1 MPELTN
7 LPNNLDAEKS
17 VLGGLIL
24 EPEAFTEVLP
34 LVSSAEMFYLSLHQ
48 EMFSCLMNMYST
60 GTAIDNITFA
70 EEIYRSGVFESRE
83 DANNYI
89 NQLLTLVPSTANIES
104 YARIVQDKYYLR
116 RLMVFSNQLMEES
129 SQTDSEA
136 IRLLDDA
143 EQKLYDIRRGRD
155 SASLISIRE
164 AVTEYYDHLMK
175 LTSADPEDQAGFSTG
190 FRTVDAIIG
199 GLNKSDLIL
208 IAGRPGMG
216 KSSFAV
222 NIATNV
228 AMKQKKD
235 VVIFNLEMSAEQITA
250 RILSSLSGIRNDKFR
265 SGNLDPQEWVTLC
278 EAADH
283 LSRQTI
289 YLDDTADITAQ
300 QMKAKLRRVPDLG
313 LVVIDYLQL
322 MSTGGRP
329 NDNRVQEISQIT
341 RSLKIMAKELDVPII
356 LLSQLSRATEGRQG
370 HRPMLSDL
378 RESGSIEQDAD
389 IVMLLYREGYYD
401 KECKMP
407 NLAQCI
413 VAKNRHG
420 ATAEADLMWCGERTS
435 FADSEL
441 ERNED
446 DYAGY

>member
-7 LPNNLDAEKS
+7 LPNNIDAEKS

-48 EMFSCLMNMYST
+48 EMFSCLMNMYSA
-60 GTAIDNITFA
+60 GMAIDNVTFA
-70 EEIYRSGVFESRE
+70 DSIFRTGVFESRE

-116 RLMVFSNQLMEES
+116 RLMTFSNQLLEDAA
-129 SQTDSEA
+129 QADSEA
-136 IRLLDDA
+136 IALLDDA

-155 SASLISIRE
+155 SASLVSIRE
-164 AVTEYYDHLMK
+164 AVTNYYDHLMK
-175 LTSADPEDQAGFSTG
+175 LTSAEGDQGAFSTG
-190 FRTVDAIIG
+190 FRSVDAIIG

-208 IAGRPGMG
+208 VAGRPGMG

-228 AMKQKKD
+228 ALKTKKD
-235 VVIFNLEMSAEQITA
+235 VVIFNLEMSVEQITA

-265 SGNLDPQEWVTLC
+265 SGDLSPQEWVTLC

-283 LSRQTI
+283 LSQQTL

-300 QMKAKLRRVPDLG
+300 QMKAKLRRVPNLG

-322 MSTGGRP
+322 MSTGSRST
-329 NDNRVQEISQIT
+329 DNRVQEVSQIT

-420 ATAEADLMWCGERTS
+420 ATADADLMWCGERTS

-446 DYAGY
+446 DYPGY

>member
-1 MPELTN
+1 MPELAN

-24 EPEAFTEVLP
+24 EPESFTEVLP
-34 LVSSAEMFYLSLHQ
+34 LISSASMFYLSLHQ
-48 EMFSCLMNMYST
+48 SMFSCLLAMYS
-60 GTAIDNITFA
+60 GGQAIDNITFA
-70 EEIYRSGVFESRE
+70 DEIFRKGVFESRE

-89 NQLLTLVPSTANIES
+89 NQLLTLVPSTANMES

-116 RLMVFSNQLMEES
+116 RLMTFSNQLLENS
-129 SQTDSEA
+129 SQADSEA
-136 IRLLDDA
+136 IALLDAA
-143 EQKLYDIRRGRD
+143 EQELYDIRRGRD
-155 SASLISIRE
+155 SSSLVSIRE
-164 AVTEYYDHLMK
+164 AVTNYYDHLMK
-175 LTSADPEDQAGFSTG
+175 LTSAEGDESGFSSG
-190 FRTVDAIIG
+190 FRSVDAIIG
-199 GLNKSDLIL
+199 GLNRSDLIL
-208 IAGRPGMG
+208 VAGRPGMG

-228 AMKQKKD
+228 ALKSKKD
-235 VVIFNLEMSAEQITA
+235 VVIFNLEMSVEQITA

-265 SGNLDPQEWVTLC
+265 SGDLTPQEWVTLC
-278 EAADH
+278 ETADH
-283 LSRQTI
+283 LSQQTI

-300 QMKAKLRRVPDLG
+300 QMKAKLRRVPNLG

-322 MSTGGRP
+322 MSTGGKGG
-329 NDNRVQEISQIT
+329 DNRVQEVSQIT

-401 KECKMP
+401 QECKMP

-420 ATAEADLMWCGERTS
+420 ATADADLMWCGERTS

-446 DYAGY
+446 DYPGY

>member
-7 LPNNLDAEKS
+7 LPNNIDAEKS

-48 EMFSCLMNMYST
+48 EMFSCLMNMYSA
-60 GTAIDNITFA
+60 GMAIDNVTFA
-70 EEIYRSGVFESRE
+70 DSIFRTGVFESRE

-116 RLMVFSNQLMEES
+116 RLMTFSNQLLEDAA
-129 SQTDSEA
+129 QADSEA
-136 IRLLDDA
+136 IALLDDA

-155 SASLISIRE
+155 SASLVSIRE
-164 AVTEYYDHLMK
+164 AVTNYYDHLMK
-175 LTSADPEDQAGFSTG
+175 LTSAEGDQGAFSTG
-190 FRTVDAIIG
+190 FRSVDAIIG

-208 IAGRPGMG
+208 VAGRPGMG

-228 AMKQKKD
+228 ALKTKKD
-235 VVIFNLEMSAEQITA
+235 VVIFNLEMSVEQITA

-265 SGNLDPQEWVTLC
+265 SGDLSPQEWVTLC

-283 LSRQTI
+283 LSQQTL

-300 QMKAKLRRVPDLG
+300 QMKAKLRRVPNLG

-322 MSTGGRP
+322 MSTGGRST
-329 NDNRVQEISQIT
+329 DNRVQEVSQIT

-420 ATAEADLMWCGERTS
+420 ATADADLMWCGERTS

-446 DYAGY
+446 DYPGY

>member
-34 LVSSAEMFYLSLHQ
+34 LLSSAEMFHLSLHQ

-60 GTAIDNITFA
+60 GTVIDNITFA
-70 EEIYRSGVFESRE
+70 DEIFRSGVFETRE
-83 DANNYI
+83 DANTYI

-116 RLMVFSNQLMEES
+116 RLMRFSNELLEETA
-129 SQTDSEA
+129 QADSEA
-136 IRLLDDA
+136 IALLDDA

-155 SASLISIRE
+155 NASLVSMRD
-164 AVTEYYDHLMK
+164 AVASYYDKLMK
-175 LTSADPEDQAGFSTG
+175 LTSADPGDQAGYSTG

-199 GLNKSDLIL
+199 GLHKSDLVL
-208 IAGRPGMG
+208 VAGRPGMG
-216 KSSFAV
+216 KSSFAT

-228 AMKQKKD
+228 ALRSKKD
-235 VVIFNLEMSAEQITA
+235 VVMFNLEMSVEQITA

-265 SGNLDPQEWVTLC
+265 SGDLNAQEWVTLC

-283 LSRQTI
+283 LSQQSI

-300 QMKAKLRRVPDLG
+300 QMKAKLRRVPNLG

-322 MSTGGRP
+322 MSSGGRAT
-329 NDNRVQEISQIT
+329 DNRVQEISQIT
-341 RSLKIMAKELDVPII
+341 RSLKILAKELDVPVI

-420 ATAEADLMWCGERTS
+420 ATADADLIWCGERTS

>member
-7 LPNNLDAEKS
+7 LPNNIDAEKS

-48 EMFSCLMNMYST
+48 EMFSCLMNMYSA
-60 GTAIDNITFA
+60 GMAIDNITFA
-70 EEIYRSGVFESRE
+70 DEIFRTGVFESRE

-116 RLMVFSNQLMEES
+116 RLMTFSNQLLEDA
-129 SQTDSEA
+129 SQADSEA
-136 IRLLDDA
+136 IALLDDA

-155 SASLISIRE
+155 SASLVSIRE
-164 AVTEYYDHLMK
+164 AVTNYYDHLMK
-175 LTSADPEDQAGFSTG
+175 LTSAEGDQTAFSTG
-190 FRTVDAIIG
+190 FRAVDAIIG

-208 IAGRPGMG
+208 VAGRPGMG

-228 AMKQKKD
+228 ALKTKKD
-235 VVIFNLEMSAEQITA
+235 VVIFNLEMSVEQITA

-265 SGNLDPQEWVTLC
+265 NGDLSPQEWVTLC

-283 LSRQTI
+283 LSQQTL

-300 QMKAKLRRVPDLG
+300 QMKAKLRRVPNLG

-322 MSTGGRP
+322 MSTGGRST
-329 NDNRVQEISQIT
+329 DNRVQEVSQIT

-420 ATAEADLMWCGERTS
+420 ATADADLMWCGERTS

-446 DYAGY
+446 DYPGY

>member
-7 LPNNLDAEKS
+7 LPNNIDAEKS

-48 EMFSCLMNMYST
+48 EMFSCLMNMYSA
-60 GTAIDNITFA
+60 GMAIDNVTFA
-70 EEIYRSGVFESRE
+70 DSIFRTGVFESRE

-116 RLMVFSNQLMEES
+116 RLMTFSNQLLEDAA
-129 SQTDSEA
+129 QADSEA
-136 IRLLDDA
+136 IALLDDA

-155 SASLISIRE
+155 SASLVSIRE
-164 AVTEYYDHLMK
+164 AVTNYYDHLMK
-175 LTSADPEDQAGFSTG
+175 LTSAEGDQGAFSTG
-190 FRTVDAIIG
+190 FRSVDAIIG

-208 IAGRPGMG
+208 VAGRPGMG

-228 AMKQKKD
+228 ALKTKKD
-235 VVIFNLEMSAEQITA
+235 VVIFNLEMSVEQITA

-265 SGNLDPQEWVTLC
+265 SGDLSPQEWVTLC

-283 LSRQTI
+283 LSQQTL

-300 QMKAKLRRVPDLG
+300 QMKAKLRRVPNLG

-322 MSTGGRP
+322 MSTGGRST
-329 NDNRVQEISQIT
+329 DNRVQEVSQIT

-389 IVMLLYREGYYD
+389 IVMLLYREGYYN

-420 ATAEADLMWCGERTS
+420 ATADADLMWCGERTS
-435 FADSEL
+435 FADSEV

-446 DYAGY
+446 DDPGY

>member
-1 MPELTN
+1 MPELSN
-7 LPNNLDAEKS
+7 LPNNIDAEKS

-24 EPEAFTEVLP
+24 EPDAFTDVLP
-34 LVSSAEMFYLSLHQ
+34 LVSSSEMFYLSLHQ
-48 EMFSCLMNMYST
+48 EMFAVLVNMYNT
-60 GTAIDNITFA
+60 GMPIDNVTFA
-70 EEIYRSGVFESRE
+70 NEISRSGVFQSRE
-83 DANNYI
+83 EANGYI
-89 NQLLTLVPSTANIES
+89 NQLLMQVPSTANIAS

-116 RLMVFSNQLMEES
+116 RLMTFSNDLLEET
-129 SQTDSEA
+129 SQADSEA
-136 IRLLDDA
+136 IALLDDA
-143 EQKLYDIRRGRD
+143 EQKLYDIRRGKD
-155 SASLISIRE
+155 SASLVTIGE
-164 AVTEYYDHLMK
+164 AVSAYYDRLMK
-175 LTSADPEDQAGFSTG
+175 MTSADPGDQMGFSTG
-190 FRTVDAIIG
+190 FKSVDAIIG
-199 GLNKSDLIL
+199 GLNRSDLIL
-208 IAGRPGMG
+208 VAGRPGMG

-228 AMKQKKD
+228 ALKVKKD
-235 VVIFNLEMSAEQITA
+235 VVIFNLEMSVEQITA

-265 SGNLDPQEWVTLC
+265 SADLDPKEWTTLC
-278 EAADH
+278 EVADH
-283 LSRQTI
+283 LSNQTI

-300 QMKAKLRRVPDLG
+300 QMKAKLRRVPNLG

-322 MSTGGRP
+322 MSTGNRHS
-329 NDNRVQEISQIT
+329 DNRVQEVSQIT
-341 RSLKIMAKELDVPII
+341 RSLKIMAKELDVPVI

-401 KECKMP
+401 KDCKMP

-420 ATAEADLMWCGERTS
+420 ATADADLIWCGERTS

-441 ERNED
+441 VRNED